1 MAKFIDPLTD
11 FGFKRIFAN
20 ENHKEITIDFL
31 NSILRLNSPI
41 VSIEFQNLEKSGLN
55 SREKKSIF
63 DIFCIDENGRE
74 FIVELQRADQ
84 KHFVDR
90 SLFYTSKQ
98 IVNMGIKGSWDYE
111 IKPVYFLGIMDF
123 ALFPDEKYIRFVSL
137 KDEENSEITDKLKF
151 AYVELKKFSKT
162 LQQLEKWEKWL
173 YFLKNLPEIEERI
186 FLEEPFKNAFE
197 IAYYSNLEGEELVNY
212 EADLKERRDRFA
224 EEMTAKEK
232 GFREGISQGKMVEK
246 LEIAKISLR
255 NGLSVEMIATITG
268 LSISEIESLK
278 KL

>member
-232 GFREGISQGKMVEK
+232 GFREGILEGKK
-246 LEIAKISLR
+246 KKQLEIAKNLLDVLGI
-255 NGLSVEMIATITG
+255 EMIATITG

-278 KL
+278 S